1 MKISLKMRFKCVVG
15 VLNFER
21 VKKQKIS
28 LKLSAKTSEFIDY
41 GLISEYIYASF
52 KQQKFIYLEDALA
65 FFEKNLA
72 KEFPKITK
80 FKLKISKP
88 QIFKMLAKPYKSTPS
103 LSKKVVY

>member
-1 MKISLKMRFKCVVG
+1 MVG
-15 VLNFER
+15 VLSFER

-65 FFEKNLA
+65 FYEKNLA
-72 KEFPKITK
+72 KEFTKIK
-80 FKLKISKP
+80 KYKIKNSKT
-88 QIFKMLAKPYKSTPS
+88 QIFKILKKPYKSTPT
-103 LSKKVVY
+103 LKKKVVY

>member
-15 VLNFER
+15 VLSFER

-41 GLISEYIYASF
+41 GLISEYIYTCF

-65 FFEKNLA
+65 FFEENLA
-72 KEFPKITK
+72 KEFPKIKK

-88 QIFKMLAKPYKSTPS
+88 QIFKMLAKPYKCAPS

>member
-15 VLNFER
+15 VLSFER
-21 VKKQKIS
+21 VEKQKIS

-65 FFEKNLA
+65 FFEKNLV